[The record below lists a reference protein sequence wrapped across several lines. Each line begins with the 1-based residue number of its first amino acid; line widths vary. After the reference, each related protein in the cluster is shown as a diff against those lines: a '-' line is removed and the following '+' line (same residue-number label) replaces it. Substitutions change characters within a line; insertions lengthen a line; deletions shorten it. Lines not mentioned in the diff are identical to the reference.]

1 VNVHMQAILLA
12 LAQAPID
19 SVDPSTDPG
28 RLARSAAPDLDS
40 DAYKQCLIR
49 LYEDE
54 LIRVLVQPSGTSEYG
69 LIYPLGPTSDGWRM
83 VEAIR
88 AEIAIAQETEQKA
101 PIGFQPQGSQ
111 GH

>member
-1 VNVHMQAILLA
+1 MNVYLQAILLA
-12 LAQAPID
+12 LSQAPVD

-49 LYEDE
+49 LYEGE
-54 LIRVLVQPSGTSEYG
+54 LIRALVQPSGTSEYG
-69 LIYPLGPTSDGWRM
+69 MIYPLGLTSNGWRV

-88 AEIAIAQETEQKA
+88 AEVAIAQEAERKA
-101 PIGFQPQGSQ
+101 PIGFQP
-111 GH
+111 